1 MTLPTRRFVEV
12 VCDNPRHENWD
23 DHEWQTDDC
32 IVQVTEPLMSRA
44 EWEATIDRKAAAKK
58 LFRIIENNYPCDCPP
73 SGHLDP
79 TECRDGNEAEA
90 EMFSRLV
97 VDAALGVGEETP

>member
-44 EWEATIDRKAAAKK
+44 EWEATIDYEVEAVEVPSYEYFDGARAQVGVLYEVRATV
-58 LFRIIENNYPCDCPP
+58 LYP
-73 SGHLDP
+73 G
-79 TECRDGNEAEA
+79 RYGIVA
-90 EMFSRLV
+90 
-97 VDAALGVGEETP
+97 VGEETP